1 MKEPECPICG
11 ETPTIHEVIDYEQ
24 FCGISMGSEEEHVE
38 ELGDEWVITPSDLNS
53 ELQGGSKVVLVDVRE
68 PHEWDITHIT
78 GSTFI
83 PEGDVLARMNELDT
97 ADDIVLIC
105 RTGIRSA
112 RALNQL
118 REVGF
123 TKLRN
128 LVGGLHGWA
137 DDVDP
142 SVPKY

>member
-1 MKEPECPICG
+1 MEITRNGTRNDPMGGWKKG
-11 ETPTIHEVIDYEQ
+11 E
-24 FCGISMGSEEEHVE
+24 
-38 ELGDEWVITPSDLNS
+38 
-53 ELQGGSKVVLVDVRE
+53 
-68 PHEWDITHIT
+68 
-78 GSTFI
+78 
-83 PEGDVLARMNELDT
+83 VLARMSELDT

-118 REVGF
+118 RGSGF

-128 LVGGLHGWA
+128 LVGGIHGWA

-142 SVPKY
+142 SIPKY